1 MNTDNPDT
9 MPTDEPTR
17 WEVTQAEDVFL
28 PSVRVQIGWRDVE
41 AAVESGA
48 IHPSAAHGLWAHW
61 ASPGS
66 PLRVAAGV
74 PGGSAVPT
82 AAELALQD
90 AAEGLQ
96 AMPAPPTRPP
106 LDHGPAF
113 SFTNTLYYFGGM
125 LAIGAMTLFMTL
137 GWELFG
143 AWGVFALAVGY
154 LTGALLVAGNLLQ
167 KGLRTPAGILA
178 TLAVCLVPLAVWAFQ
193 SGVGLW
199 PDGANDSYRDYHR
212 YIDWRWL
219 TLELATLA
227 AAVVLLYR
235 YKLPFM
241 VMPVAVTIWYLSMDV
256 AHMLMQKQGFDWQF
270 TRDVSLVF
278 GLATCAVAV
287 WVDLRTR
294 RARQPVATVITVG
307 AAPSGAP
314 SATRVFAVG
323 AVQPGITLGAS
334 ATTGIHRQF
343 LRRQGIDAQGQV
355 TSGPGW
361 FFVGTGSAT
370 RGDLAAM
377 FQLRMPR
384 LQLQPGAPRSDGDA
398 CFAAQVQL
406 IHRDLADRGRDEQ
419 RAVVRDVQAF
429 QLQYAG
435 TAGQAHQRVGF
446 NTHALGQGNGADQQ
460 GQQKNLTHHGAP
472 E

>member
-106 LDHGPAF
+106 LDQGPAF

-278 GLATCAVAV
+278 GLATCALAM

-294 RARQPVATVITVG
+294 TATQAEDRQDFAFWLYLFGALMFWCGLSLRESNSELNKFLYALINVAMVFLG
-307 AAPSGAP
+307 AAIGR
-314 SATRVFAVG
+314 RVFTVLGGLGVAGYLGYLAHRVFEDSLLFPF
-323 AVQPGITLGAS
+323 ALTLLG
-334 ATTGIHRQF
+334 
-343 LRRQGIDAQGQV
+343 L
-355 TSGPGW
+355 
-361 FFVGTGSAT
+361 
-370 RGDLAAM
+370 
-377 FQLRMPR
+377 
-384 LQLQPGAPRSDGDA
+384 
-398 CFAAQVQL
+398 
-406 IHRDLADRGRDEQ
+406 
-419 RAVVRDVQAF
+419 AVV
-429 QLQYAG
+429 
-435 TAGQAHQRVGF
+435 
-446 NTHALGQGNGADQQ
+446 ALGIWWQRNETRIHTRLASW
-460 GQQKNLTHHGAP
+460 LPAALRP
-472 E
+472 LASR

>member
-106 LDHGPAF
+106 LDQGPAF

-154 LTGALLVAGNLLQ
+154 LTGALMVAGNLLQ

-278 GLATCAVAV
+278 GLATCALAM

-294 RARQPVATVITVG
+294 TATQAEDRQDFAFWLYLFGALMFWCGLSLRESNSELNKLLYALINVAMVFLG
-307 AAPSGAP
+307 AAIGR
-314 SATRVFAVG
+314 RVFTVLGGLGVAGYLGYLAHRVFEDSLLFPF
-323 AVQPGITLGAS
+323 ALTLLG
-334 ATTGIHRQF
+334 
-343 LRRQGIDAQGQV
+343 L
-355 TSGPGW
+355 
-361 FFVGTGSAT
+361 
-370 RGDLAAM
+370 
-377 FQLRMPR
+377 
-384 LQLQPGAPRSDGDA
+384 
-398 CFAAQVQL
+398 
-406 IHRDLADRGRDEQ
+406 
-419 RAVVRDVQAF
+419 AVV
-429 QLQYAG
+429 
-435 TAGQAHQRVGF
+435 
-446 NTHALGQGNGADQQ
+446 ALGIWWQRNETRIHTRLASW
-460 GQQKNLTHHGAP
+460 LPAALRP
-472 E
+472 LASR

>member
-82 AAELALQD
+82 AAELALQG
-90 AAEGLQ
+90 ALAGQQ

-278 GLATCAVAV
+278 GLATCALAM

-294 RARQPVATVITVG
+294 TATQAEDRQDFAFWLYLFGALMFWCGLSLRESNSELNKFLYALINVAMVFLG
-307 AAPSGAP
+307 AAIGR
-314 SATRVFAVG
+314 RVFTVLGGLGVAGYLGYLAHRVFEDSLLFPF
-323 AVQPGITLGAS
+323 ALTLLG
-334 ATTGIHRQF
+334 
-343 LRRQGIDAQGQV
+343 L
-355 TSGPGW
+355 
-361 FFVGTGSAT
+361 
-370 RGDLAAM
+370 
-377 FQLRMPR
+377 
-384 LQLQPGAPRSDGDA
+384 
-398 CFAAQVQL
+398 
-406 IHRDLADRGRDEQ
+406 
-419 RAVVRDVQAF
+419 AVV
-429 QLQYAG
+429 
-435 TAGQAHQRVGF
+435 
-446 NTHALGQGNGADQQ
+446 ALGIWWQRNETRIHTRLASW
-460 GQQKNLTHHGAP
+460 LPAALRP
-472 E
+472 LASR

>member
-106 LDHGPAF
+106 LDQGPAF

-154 LTGALLVAGNLLQ
+154 LTGALMVAGNLLQ

-278 GLATCAVAV
+278 GLATCALAM

-294 RARQPVATVITVG
+294 TATQAEDRQDFAFWLYLFGALMFWCGLSLRESNSELNKFLYALINVAMVFLG
-307 AAPSGAP
+307 AAIGR
-314 SATRVFAVG
+314 RVFTVLGGLGVAGYLGYLAHRVFEDSLLFPF
-323 AVQPGITLGAS
+323 ALTLLG
-334 ATTGIHRQF
+334 
-343 LRRQGIDAQGQV
+343 L
-355 TSGPGW
+355 
-361 FFVGTGSAT
+361 
-370 RGDLAAM
+370 
-377 FQLRMPR
+377 
-384 LQLQPGAPRSDGDA
+384 
-398 CFAAQVQL
+398 
-406 IHRDLADRGRDEQ
+406 
-419 RAVVRDVQAF
+419 AVV
-429 QLQYAG
+429 
-435 TAGQAHQRVGF
+435 
-446 NTHALGQGNGADQQ
+446 ALGIWWQRNETRIHTRLASW
-460 GQQKNLTHHGAP
+460 LPAALRP
-472 E
+472 LASR

>member
-90 AAEGLQ
+90 ALAGQQ
-96 AMPAPPTRPP
+96 AMPAAPTRPP

-143 AWGVFALAVGY
+143 AWGVLALAVGY
-154 LTGALLVAGNLLQ
+154 LTGALMVASNLLQ

-278 GLATCAVAV
+278 GLATCALAM

-294 RARQPVATVITVG
+294 TATQAEDRQDFAFWLYLFGALMFWCGLSLRESNSELNKLLYALINVAMVFLG
-307 AAPSGAP
+307 AAIGR
-314 SATRVFAVG
+314 RVFTVLGGLGVAGYLGYLAHRVFEDSLLFPF
-323 AVQPGITLGAS
+323 ALTLLG
-334 ATTGIHRQF
+334 
-343 LRRQGIDAQGQV
+343 L
-355 TSGPGW
+355 
-361 FFVGTGSAT
+361 
-370 RGDLAAM
+370 
-377 FQLRMPR
+377 
-384 LQLQPGAPRSDGDA
+384 
-398 CFAAQVQL
+398 
-406 IHRDLADRGRDEQ
+406 
-419 RAVVRDVQAF
+419 AVV
-429 QLQYAG
+429 
-435 TAGQAHQRVGF
+435 
-446 NTHALGQGNGADQQ
+446 ALGIWWQRNETRIHTRLASW
-460 GQQKNLTHHGAP
+460 LPAALRP
-472 E
+472 LASR

>member
-278 GLATCAVAV
+278 GLATCALAM

-294 RARQPVATVITVG
+294 TATQAEDRQDFAFWLYLFGALMFWCGLSLRESNSELNKFLYALINVAMVFLG
-307 AAPSGAP
+307 AAIGR
-314 SATRVFAVG
+314 RVFTVLGGLGVAGYLGYLAHRVFDDSLLFPF
-323 AVQPGITLGAS
+323 ALTLLG
-334 ATTGIHRQF
+334 
-343 LRRQGIDAQGQV
+343 L
-355 TSGPGW
+355 
-361 FFVGTGSAT
+361 
-370 RGDLAAM
+370 
-377 FQLRMPR
+377 
-384 LQLQPGAPRSDGDA
+384 
-398 CFAAQVQL
+398 
-406 IHRDLADRGRDEQ
+406 
-419 RAVVRDVQAF
+419 AVV
-429 QLQYAG
+429 
-435 TAGQAHQRVGF
+435 
-446 NTHALGQGNGADQQ
+446 ALGIWWQRNETRIHTRLASW
-460 GQQKNLTHHGAP
+460 LPAALRP
-472 E
+472 LASR